1 MYAGICHNVNSK
13 INVRSISSESSLS
26 SLLGG
31 ATPILVFLFEVFN
44 HLEYIYYEQVQRYL
58 SMRSLGEARKAA
70 VLGLTTTMILILC
83 VGWMGLVIMMMRMS
97 MVMIMKVM
105 NLITMI
111 LTLFV
116 GWTGLKKVIIVFI
129 RVHIKDIF
137 IFHLHPH
144 YNDQVLW
151 AVYGDC
157 DPIAGHQIKKADQLL
172 PLLVLQVSGG
182 KDDR

>member
-1 MYAGICHNVNSK
+1 MRAGATVPLNEK
-13 INVRSISSESSLS
+13 LGRGTEG
-26 SLLGG
+26 GG
-31 ATPILVFLFEVFN
+31 ARLDNYHDPHTLCRLDGPGDHDDED
-44 HLEYIYYEQVQRYL
+44 EYGDDYEGDELDNDDDYGGGGP
-58 SMRSLGEARKAA
+58 S
-70 VLGLTTTMILILC
+70 TTT
-83 VGWMGLVIMMMRMS
+83 
-97 MVMIMKVM
+97 
-105 NLITMI
+105 I

-116 GWTGLKKVIIVFI
+116 GWTGLKKVIIIFI